1 MAAILYSGF
10 RHPYDGVSDNHG
22 ETMYS
27 LIRNEPLR
35 KELARQAGTLL
46 TTQAVSLIPALLI
59 ANFFYHWKSFLLE
72 FGGFLVTWFVI
83 DFVIATVRDLLRG
96 GAGAKDR

>member
-1 MAAILYSGF
+1 M
-10 RHPYDGVSDNHG
+10 
-22 ETMYS
+22 MYS

-35 KELARQAGTLL
+35 KELARQAGSLL

-72 FGGFLVTWFVI
+72 FGGFVVTWFVI
-83 DFVIATVRDLLRG
+83 DFIVTTVRDLITG
-96 GAGAKDR
+96 GTRAR

>member
-1 MAAILYSGF
+1 
-10 RHPYDGVSDNHG
+10 
-22 ETMYS
+22 MYS
-27 LIRNEPLR
+27 LIRNQPLR

-46 TTQAVSLIPALLI
+46 TTQAVTLIPALLI

-83 DFVIATVRDLLRG
+83 DFIVSTARDLVG
-96 GAGAKDR
+96 GGSRAKDR

>member
-1 MAAILYSGF
+1 
-10 RHPYDGVSDNHG
+10 
-22 ETMYS
+22 MYS

-35 KELARQAGTLL
+35 KELARQAGSLL

-72 FGGFLVTWFVI
+72 FGGFVVTWFVI
-83 DFVIATVRDLLRG
+83 DFIVTTVRDLITG
-96 GAGAKDR
+96 GTRAR